1 MTRMMKKHRKFVTK
15 KHGGSRIIPVVG
27 TQQNYAELFNQY
39 CKLAERGDA
48 RGQFELGTMFFC
60 GQGVPQSDQEAAL
73 WFRKA
78 AEQGHAEAQAAL
90 VLCNPPPTVNTTPT
104 DRCQRSS
111 RSTGRKGRVSSLRR
125 ELNLS

>member
-1 MTRMMKKHRKFVTK
+1 MKRMIKKQLEFVTK
-15 KHGGSRIIPVVG
+15 KHRGSRLISGVA

-48 RGQFELGTMFFC
+48 GGQFELGMMFFY
-60 GQGVPQSDQEAAL
+60 GQGVPQSDQEAAV

-90 VLCNPPPTVNTTPT
+90 VICTHPTTVNTTPT
-104 DRCQRSS
+104 DRRVRSS
-111 RSTGRKGRVSSLRR
+111 RSMGSKGPVSSLRR
-125 ELNLS
+125 EMSLS